1 VLGMLGLIWADSLN
15 PGLFQACVAA
25 SAVLQLQSFLICI
38 YPFSFLEMDGYHV
51 LEDAVSMPRLSL
63 ESSNFVRDTMWKRL
77 STGRGFS
84 RHEVVY
90 LSYFMLSLLSVAGFV
105 GLNAWLIFSARHA

>member
-1 VLGMLGLIWADSLN
+1 IWADMLG
-15 PGLFQACVAA
+15 PGLLQACVAA

-51 LEDAVSMPRLSL
+51 LEDVVSMPRLSQ
-63 ESSNFVRDTMWKRL
+63 ESSHFVRGSLWKRVA
-77 STGRGFS
+77 TGRGFS
-84 RHEVVY
+84 RQEVVY
-90 LSYFMLSLLSVAGFV
+90 LSYFALSLLSVVGFV